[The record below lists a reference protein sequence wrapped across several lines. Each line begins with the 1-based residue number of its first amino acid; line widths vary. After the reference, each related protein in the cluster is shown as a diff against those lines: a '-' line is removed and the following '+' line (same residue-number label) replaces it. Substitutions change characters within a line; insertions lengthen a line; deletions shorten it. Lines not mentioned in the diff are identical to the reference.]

1 MLLCRFDTREIME
14 SITECSRGST
24 LPLKRFPLSQHHL
37 DSFEAELEA
46 ELEADIWVYLA
57 DRGAP
62 SETENEEDSGGAGDP
77 DKEDHG
83 LPWNLLSPRSLGSSR
98 A

>member
-1 MLLCRFDTREIME
+1 MCHFDTREIME

-46 ELEADIWVYLA
+46 DIWVYLA

-62 SETENEEDSGGAGDP
+62 SETENEEDSEELGTLTKRTMGFPGTYFLHGPWGAP
-77 DKEDHG
+77 EHE
-83 LPWNLLSPRSLGSSR
+83 LC
-98 A
+98 

>member
-1 MLLCRFDTREIME
+1 MLLCHFDTHEVME

-37 DSFEAELEA
+37 DSLEA
-46 ELEADIWVYLA
+46 ELEADIWVYFA

-62 SETENEEDSGGAGDP
+62 SETEYEADSGELGTLTKRSMGFPSAYFLHGPWGAP
-77 DKEDHG
+77 EHE
-83 LPWNLLSPRSLGSSR
+83 LC
-98 A
+98 

>member
-1 MLLCRFDTREIME
+1 MLLCHFDTREIME

-37 DSFEAELEA
+37 DSLEA
-46 ELEADIWVYLA
+46 ELEADICVYLA

-62 SETENEEDSGGAGDP
+62 SETENEEDSGELGTLTKRTMGFP
-77 DKEDHG
+77 GTYFLHG
-83 LPWNLLSPRSLGSSR
+83 P
-98 A
+98 